1 MLDVHQAFTGCRPLC
16 CIDMDFDLIIVG
28 AGPAGLCLARA
39 LRNTGLRICLVE
51 KQARS
56 ALQQPGFDGREIAL
70 THHSATLLQH
80 LGIWSHLGDECIAAI
95 KVALVMNGPQGP
107 GQSRMAISH
116 SLSPKPELGHLVGN
130 HHIRRAAWAANF
142 NTSEPGEAP
151 ELRCGESVAQLHTD
165 SQGARVT
172 LDSGQQLTARLVVA
186 ADSRHSTTRRHM
198 GINADL
204 HDYGRSMVVT
214 CMTHDKPHHDTAVE
228 WFDQGQTIALLPMNP
243 CPETHRHRSSVV
255 LTLPD
260 HELQPLMALDK
271 EAWGQ
276 GLTQRCDH
284 HLGAMQAAST
294 RHAYPLVGVWARRF
308 VAQRFALVGDAA
320 VGMHP
325 VTAHGFNLG
334 LRSVD
339 VLSNAIAAAHQQG
352 KDIAASPLLQ
362 AYQQAHRRA
371 SRGLF
376 LATHALATLYIKEQ
390 PPARLL
396 RHALVRLGEHIT
408 PFKKAV
414 AGSLTGLA

>member
-1 MLDVHQAFTGCRPLC
+1 
-16 CIDMDFDLIIVG
+16 MDFDIIIVG

-39 LRNTGLRICLVE
+39 LRDTGLSICLIE
-51 KQARS
+51 KQARNS
-56 ALQQPGFDGREIAL
+56 LQQPCFDGREIAL
-70 THHSATLLQH
+70 THHSTALLKQ
-80 LGIWSHLGDECIAAI
+80 LGIWSHLGDECVAAI

-116 SLSPKPELGHLVGN
+116 ILSPKPELGQLVGN

-142 NTSEPGEAP
+142 HTTDPGESP
-151 ELRCGESVAQLHTD
+151 ELLCGKSVSQLRTD
-165 SQGARVT
+165 TKGAVVT
-172 LDSGQQLTARLVVA
+172 LDSGQQITARLVVA

-214 CMTHDKPHHDTAVE
+214 CMTHDAPHHATAVE

-243 CPETHRHRSSVV
+243 CPDTQKNRSSVV
-255 LTLPD
+255 LTLAD
-260 HELQPLMALDK
+260 HELQPLMALEDG
-271 EAWGQ
+271 AWGQ
-276 GLTQRCDH
+276 TMTQRCDR

-334 LRSVD
+334 LRSIES
-339 VLSNAIAAAHQQG
+339 LSHAITAAHQQG
-352 KDIAASPLLQ
+352 QDIASMPLLQ
-362 AYQQAHRRA
+362 AYQQTHRRA

-390 PPARLL
+390 APARLL
-396 RHALVRLGEHIT
+396 RHALVQLGEHFT
-408 PFKKAV
+408 PFKQVV
-414 AGSLTGLA
+414 ARSLTGLA

>member
-1 MLDVHQAFTGCRPLC
+1 
-16 CIDMDFDLIIVG
+16 MDFDLIIVG

-39 LRNTGLRICLVE
+39 LRDTGLRICLIE
-51 KQARS
+51 KQAQS
-56 ALQQPGFDGREIAL
+56 SLQQPAFDGREIAL
-70 THHSATLLQH
+70 THHSASLLQQ
-80 LGIWSHLGDECIAAI
+80 LGIWSHLSGDCIAAI

-130 HHIRRAAWAANF
+130 HHIRRAAWAASF
-142 NTSEPGEAP
+142 GATGAGEPP
-151 ELRCGESVAQLHTD
+151 ELLCGESVSQLRTD
-165 SQGARVT
+165 AHGAHVT
-172 LDSGQQLTARLVVA
+172 LESGRQITARLVVA

-214 CMTHDKPHHDTAVE
+214 CMTHDKPHHATAVE

-243 CPETHRHRSSVV
+243 CPVTQRHRSSVV
-255 LTLPD
+255 LTLAE
-260 HELQPLMALDK
+260 HELQPLMALDD
-271 EAWGQ
+271 ASWGQ
-276 GLTQRCDH
+276 AMTRRCDH
-284 HLGAMQAAST
+284 RLGAMQASST
-294 RHAYPLVGVWARRF
+294 RHTYPLVGVWARRF

-334 LRSVD
+334 LRSVE
-339 VLSNAIAAAHQQG
+339 VLSRAIRAAHQQG
-352 KDIAASPLLQ
+352 QDMAAMPLLQ
-362 AYQQAHRRA
+362 SYQQTHRRA

-390 PPARLL
+390 APARLL

-414 AGSLTGLA
+414 ARSLTGLA